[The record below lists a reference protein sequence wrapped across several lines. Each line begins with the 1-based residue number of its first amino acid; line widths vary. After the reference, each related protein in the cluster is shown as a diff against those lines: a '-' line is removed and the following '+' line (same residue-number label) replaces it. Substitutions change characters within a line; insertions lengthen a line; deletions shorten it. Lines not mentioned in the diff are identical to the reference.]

1 MSALA
6 LASNPVYHTHTK
18 HIEVDYHFVYEKVV
32 NRDVLVKFVSTA
44 HQIADVFTKGLSSSH
59 FGFLRSKLM
68 DMPPISLREVVNIC
82 PTSAEN
88 PTDHASD
95 VENHVEIPIASY
107 HPSHAVIHGAQS
119 TNENHISL
127 DYINLHNHTDHGVTY
142 HDSGQGNMFLTTHT
156 YHKGKR
162 LRLQDSQ
169 STQ

>member
-107 HPSHAVIHGAQS
+107 HLSHDVIHGVQP
-119 TNENHISL
+119 TNENHISPN
-127 DYINLHNHTDHGVTY
+127 YNSI
-142 HDSGQGNMFLTTHT
+142 S
-156 YHKGKR
+156 
-162 LRLQDSQ
+162 SQ
-169 STQ
+169 SRRS